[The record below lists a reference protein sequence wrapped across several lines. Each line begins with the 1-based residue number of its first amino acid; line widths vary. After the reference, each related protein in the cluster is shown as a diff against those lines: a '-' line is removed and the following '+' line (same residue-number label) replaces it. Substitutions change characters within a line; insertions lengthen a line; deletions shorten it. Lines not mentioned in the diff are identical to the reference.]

1 MIPEYLPFI
10 AAVALVAAGLAIAR
24 LSKTWR
30 PPLDPTRLYTP
41 AQRAIITNRAGGRC
55 EAFTFFGRRCREVDG
70 LAADHIWPHT
80 LGGWTSIDNAQ
91 ALCTYHNSSK
101 GGRAPTRAYIRRL
114 QRRRRRYF
122 PPDADPK
129 VRRFQGGAR

>member
-1 MIPEYLPFI
+1 MSTEHLPQI
-10 AAVALVAAGLAIAR
+10 AVAVVLAAILIAVLVSNSWRRQNDPVR
-24 LSKTWR
+24 LF
-30 PPLDPTRLYTP
+30 TP
-41 AQRAIITNRAGGRC
+41 AQRTIISRRAGGQC
-55 EAFTFFGRRCREVDG
+55 EAFTFFGRRCKETEG

-80 LGGWTSIDNAQ
+80 LGGWTSIENAQ

-114 QRRRRRYF
+114 QRRRKRYF

-129 VRRFQGGAR
+129 VRRFQGGVR